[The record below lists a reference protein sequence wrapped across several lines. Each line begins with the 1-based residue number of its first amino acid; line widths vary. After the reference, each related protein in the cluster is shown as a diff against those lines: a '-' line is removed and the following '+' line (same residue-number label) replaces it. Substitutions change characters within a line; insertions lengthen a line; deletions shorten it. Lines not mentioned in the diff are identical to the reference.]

1 MARGADFWATRL
13 LFVLATLAWLS
24 GCAGSSAL
32 SAIESEAPI
41 LRDKTMSVERAQSSL
56 VIGKTT
62 KAETL
67 AALGSATVVTFDSGY
82 DVWAYRT
89 APTRSSLRD
98 ANAELVILFAPDG
111 MVHKSRIRPAPMPLA
126 P

>member
-1 MARGADFWATRL
+1 MARKPDFWAPRL

-41 LRDKTMSVERAQSSL
+41 LRDKTMSVQQAQSSL
-56 VIGKTT
+56 VIGQTT
-62 KAETL
+62 KADTL
-67 AALGSATVVTFDSGY
+67 AALGPAIVVTFDSGY
-82 DVWAYRT
+82 EVWAYRT
-89 APTRSSLRD
+89 ATRLRD
-98 ANAELVILFAPDG
+98 ANAELVILFAPAG
-111 MVHKSRIRPAPMPLA
+111 VVHKSRIRPAPMPLT